1 MVMVI
6 MMIMM
11 MTARIRMIILILPDS
26 AILGLNGSNGIQK
39 RSEIIP
45 DLESRTSRL
54 SQ

>member
-1 MVMVI
+1 MVMAI
-6 MMIMM
+6 MMITM
-11 MTARIRMIILILPDS
+11 MTTRIMMIILILPDS
-26 AILGLNGSNGIQK
+26 AIMDLNGSNGIRK